1 MKVKIAFIPFPA
13 NIEVLPEE
21 TTFLVIDSENQ
32 YYIATRVGDEMEVVM
47 EDYEGAPEEIDIR
60 FIAELPDPEIALL

>member
-1 MKVKIAFIPFPA
+1 MKVKLDFIPFPA

-21 TTFLVIDSENQ
+21 TIFLVIDL
-32 YYIATRVGDEMEVVM
+32 

-60 FIAELPDPEIALL
+60 FIAELPDAEIVLL